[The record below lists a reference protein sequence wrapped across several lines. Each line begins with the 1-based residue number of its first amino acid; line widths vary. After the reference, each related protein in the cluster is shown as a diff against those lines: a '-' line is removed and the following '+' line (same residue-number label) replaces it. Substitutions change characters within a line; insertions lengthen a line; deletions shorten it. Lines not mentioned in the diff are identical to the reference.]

1 MRGKRMALNV
11 FFTRLLANTK
21 IREFIRFVIVGVLAT
36 VIHYGIYLLL
46 LHYMHTNVSYTIGY
60 VISFICN
67 FFMSNFFTFKSK
79 PTIKKGVGFGISHVI
94 NYILHITLLN
104 LFIFLGLS
112 EKIAPVFV
120 FAIVI
125 PINFMLVRFVFK
137 SEKI

>member
-1 MRGKRMALNV
+1 MSLNV

-94 NYILHITLLN
+94 NYMLHITLLN

>member
-94 NYILHITLLN
+94 NYMLHITLLN